1 MSSLNISLKE
11 LVLRAKHSHILE
23 DINFKLLRSKINK
36 EFTHGPGGAGGNV
49 NSDNLNNIK
58 LIMAA

>member
-1 MSSLNISLKE
+1 MFSLNIFLKD

-23 DINFKLLRSKINK
+23 DINFKFLRSKINK
-36 EFTHGPGGAGGNV
+36 EFTHGPGGAGGNI

-58 LIMAA
+58 LITVA